1 MDATELLSRVEAAL
15 GSKLLEKGRFGRAG
29 VACAWVEWKGLDVAA
44 QILRD
49 SPDLSFDWLENLVVT
64 QLDDSLVMTLFLGQ
78 SAGTSQLVVRA
89 SAVLTKRDVKIEAPS
104 MSEIWPTSESFE
116 KENAAL
122 FGVSFGENKSANTV
136 FHLRKGNA

>member
-1 MDATELLSRVEAAL
+1 LDATELLSRVESAL

-29 VACAWVEWKGLDVAA
+29 VACAWVEWKGLDAA
-44 QILRD
+44 AKILRD
-49 SPDLSFDWLENLVVT
+49 SPELSFDWLENLVVM

-78 SAGTSQLVVRA
+78 SAGSAQLVVRA
-89 SAVLTKRDVKIEAPS
+89 SAELKKRDLKIEAPS
-104 MSEIWPTSESFE
+104 LSEIWPTSVSFE

-122 FGVSFGENKSANTV
+122 FGVLFGDNTSTNTV